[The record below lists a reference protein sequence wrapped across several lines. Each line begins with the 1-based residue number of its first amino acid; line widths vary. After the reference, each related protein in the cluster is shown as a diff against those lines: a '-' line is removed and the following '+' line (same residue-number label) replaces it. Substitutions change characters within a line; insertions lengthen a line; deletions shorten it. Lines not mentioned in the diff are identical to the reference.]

1 MRKIFLDNLPHKY
14 GIGANKDKL
23 VVNWKSSVGYEIKFI
38 YDNIKGE
45 IKILNYYIKNKQLYL
60 QIEYNFNI
68 YDIHISSLKECRL
81 ANVLNLIN
89 HKYTYQIGD
98 ILKTNTG
105 ELCILKQIR
114 IKDNKDW
121 NRKGY
126 KYKCLVCGYVGNILE
141 QTLKRNNG
149 CPICGCNKTVKGI
162 NDMYKTNPSLA
173 SLLANPEDGYRH
185 SQNSNYKVDW
195 KCPYCSYI
203 IKNKRIST
211 VNKYGLSCPKCGD
224 GISYPEKIMFNVL
237 EQLNID
243 FIYQLTK
250 TNKEWCK
257 TYRYDFYFKI
267 NNEEYIIETHGIQ
280 HYSNITSFKS
290 CNGRN
295 LQEEQENDKF
305 KKGLAIKNGIK
316 SENYIVIDCRKS
328 ELEWIKN
335 NILKSKLN
343 NIFDLSK
350 INWLKCHKYA
360 CSSLVRQICDLWNSG
375 IRSTK
380 EISEMTKISRSV
392 VIKYLKQGNEL
403 KWCNYNPKYNMS
415 QTYKKAIKKTSKK
428 VICLNNKQIF
438 VSLSQATHRTGINNI
453 YKCCKGKTTYSGK
466 DPITKEKLHWMYY
479 DEYIEKYNNQINNA
493 NENIYKNIN

>member
-1 MRKIFLDNLPHKY
+1 MRKVFTDNLPHKY

-23 VVNWKSSVGYEIKFI
+23 VVNWKNSVGYEIKFI
-38 YDNIKGE
+38 YDNIKGK

-60 QIEYNFNI
+60 QIEYNFSI
-68 YDIHISSLKECRL
+68 YDIHTSSLKECHL

-243 FIYQLTK
+243 FIYQVTLHEAK
-250 TNKEWCK
+250 
-257 TYRYDFYFKI
+257 DFVASWDY
-267 NNEEYIIETHGIQ
+267 TLM
-280 HYSNITSFKS
+280 S
-290 CNGRN
+290 
-295 LQEEQENDKF
+295 
-305 KKGLAIKNGIK
+305 
-316 SENYIVIDCRKS
+316 
-328 ELEWIKN
+328 
-335 NILKSKLN
+335 ILLPS
-343 NIFDLSK
+343 
-350 INWLKCHKYA
+350 
-360 CSSLVRQICDLWNSG
+360 
-375 IRSTK
+375 
-380 EISEMTKISRSV
+380 
-392 VIKYLKQGNEL
+392 
-403 KWCNYNPKYNMS
+403 
-415 QTYKKAIKKTSKK
+415 
-428 VICLNNKQIF
+428 
-438 VSLSQATHRTGINNI
+438 
-453 YKCCKGKTTYSGK
+453 
-466 DPITKEKLHWMYY
+466 
-479 DEYIEKYNNQINNA
+479 
-493 NENIYKNIN
+493 